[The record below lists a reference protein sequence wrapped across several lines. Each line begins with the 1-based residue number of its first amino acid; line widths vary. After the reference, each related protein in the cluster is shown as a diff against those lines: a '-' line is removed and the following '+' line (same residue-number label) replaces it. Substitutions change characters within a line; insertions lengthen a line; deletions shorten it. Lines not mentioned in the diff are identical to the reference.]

1 MKIRVQLP
9 DDLAHHPNPGREA
22 LEALV
27 IQGYRAGTLSA
38 FQASQLLDMNRF
50 EFEGFLKDRNIFDH
64 AYDAADFERDQQT
77 LETLRARGLLKR

>member
-1 MKIRVQLP
+1 
-9 DDLAHHPNPGREA
+9 
-22 LEALV
+22 
-27 IQGYRAGTLSA
+27 
-38 FQASQLLDMNRF
+38 MNRF